1 MSKEEEKPANIE
13 EEQDEKDDPS
23 TKGLSKGQLKKLK
36 EKKKK

>member
-1 MSKEEEKPANIE
+1 MSKEEEEKPNVG
-13 EEQDEKDDPS
+13 EEQEDPS